1 MIDNSK
7 AWAKQ
12 RGLVQTNEVHGKEEW
27 KIPTQKSFSFTN
39 ETSQSTSARGV
50 MDVEDPF
57 T

>member
-39 ETSQSTSARGV
+39 ETSQSTTARGV